1 MTELGITQEYLLL
14 AVNDRG
20 RFSPLNPQQPICFVA
35 AALGELT
42 EAGCIAFS
50 GEKVGLAGPLPEGLR
65 CLKPLYDFIDRP
77 RPVPLSMVLR
87 DFAPDGP
94 KLAEL
99 AEAVGE
105 SLEAL
110 RLAAPQR
117 ALAGRVR
124 PVAAAGHS
132 LGEFAA
138 LAAAGVLDEESV
150 LQIVSLRGRLMAEAD
165 PDGRGGMAA
174 ILKLS
179 LEQVEG
185 VVREAAEESGLP
197 LIIANYNTPG
207 QYVISGDKEAVA
219 LACGKVRPLKGR
231 AVELKVSGAF
241 HSPLMEKANR
251 ELEPLLRKA
260 VWRRPRFA
268 VYANLHGRGLT
279 DGESLKESLLRQM
292 VSSVRWIE
300 TMRQQYADGVR
311 CWLELGPKAVLGKMV
326 GQCLDQLDEA
336 TRADLRVM
344 LVDSLESVENLNV

>member
-1 MTELGITQEYLLL
+1 MKNAIALLFP
-14 AVNDRG
+14 G
-20 RFSPLNPQQPICFVA
+20 QGSQ
-35 AALGELT
+35 
-42 EAGCIAFS
+42 EAGM
-50 GEKVGLAGPLPEGLR
+50 GR
-65 CLKPLYDFIDRP
+65 
-77 RPVPLSMVLR
+77 
-87 DFAPDGP
+87 
-94 KLAEL
+94 EL
-99 AEAVGE
+99 AEADSAAMQLWKRAE
-105 SLEAL
+105 SVSGLPLREIFWEGDEAAMSDTRAL
-110 RLAAPQR
+110 QPALTVVNLNLWR
-117 ALAGRVR
+117 ALAGRVH

-174 ILKLS
+174 ILKLT

-185 VVREAAEESGLP
+185 LVREAAEESDRP

-279 DGESLKESLLRQM
+279 DGESLKESLLLQM

-300 TMRQQYADGVR
+300 TIRQQYADGVR

-336 TRADLRVM
+336 ARAELRVM
-344 LVDSLESVENLNV
+344 LVNSCESLENFNI